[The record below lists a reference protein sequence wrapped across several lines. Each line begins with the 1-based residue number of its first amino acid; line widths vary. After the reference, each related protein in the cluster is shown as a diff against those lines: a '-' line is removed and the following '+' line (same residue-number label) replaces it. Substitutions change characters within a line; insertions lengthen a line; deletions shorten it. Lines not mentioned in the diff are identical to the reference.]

1 MPAPTWFHVAMH
13 REPVVMWS
21 LFLGALGMA
30 LPIVVPRDAFA
41 RPETRARNPP
51 SAADVVAALRPGRA

>member
-1 MPAPTWFHVAMH
+1 MPPPSWFHVAMH

-30 LPIVVPRDAFA
+30 LPLVVPRDAFA
-41 RPETRARNPP
+41 RASTRARNPP